1 MMKKTVM
8 EKTKIGLIAMLAVA
22 FLSTSAF
29 AGSPHGSGYKAH
41 GYGGGYKAHRYGGG
55 HWTRGHSGSGWMWV
69 VPAIVGGVIVY
80 EATRQPPPQTII
92 IQQSVEPNCSP
103 WTEIQNPDGTIT
115 RTRTCNK

>member
-1 MMKKTVM
+1 MR
-8 EKTKIGLIAMLAVA
+8 KTKIGIIAILAVV

-29 AGSPHGSGYKAH
+29 AGRPHGGARAH
-41 GYGGGYKAHRYGGG
+41 GYGGGYRAHGYSSGY
-55 HWTRGHSGSGWMWV
+55 WARGHGGNGWVWV
-69 VPAIVGGVIVY
+69 VPVIVGGAIIY

-92 IQQSVEPNCSP
+92 IQQPVEPNCSP

>member
-1 MMKKTVM
+1 MM
-8 EKTKIGLIAMLAVA
+8 EKTKIGIIAILAVA

-29 AGSPHGSGYKAH
+29 AGRGGHGSDYRAH
-41 GYGGGYKAHRYGGG
+41 GYGGG
-55 HWTRGHSGSGWMWV
+55 HWARGHGGNGWMWV

-80 EATRQPPPQTII
+80 EVNRQPPPQTII